1 MLKGATR
8 GRGRAE
14 GPAGPRRRQRGL
26 RGGINRGYQ
35 FLCIFVFLKFPQ
47 NCKKQAFATKQTR
60 PKLFI
65 ELRAIEQHISPCGEE
80 CKTVQIVCKTP
91 ASVGW
96 AGLGRGLNCRWND
109 CAEISPAPAP
119 APRSAELRMQP
130 VTGHCQARLMFW
142 PQPRPSAPWL
152 VCVCVCQGMTGSL
165 MWCLCGGIWSDFVWV
180 MLCQFLLSVGP
191 VRIWTLDG
199 SVQVYSA
206 VYSRTEHSTEW
217 SAALQP

>member
-14 GPAGPRRRQRGL
+14 GPAGPWRRQRGL

-65 ELRAIEQHISPCGEE
+65 ELRAIEQHISPCCEE

-96 AGLGRGLNCRWND
+96 LSWAGPGPELQMKWLCRNQSGPGS
-109 CAEISPAPAP
+109 CAQVCRAQNAASHWPLPGQADVLTSASPLSPLP
-119 APRSAELRMQP
+119 
-130 VTGHCQARLMFW
+130 G
-142 PQPRPSAPWL
+142 
-152 VCVCVCQGMTGSL
+152 VCVCRGITGSL
-165 MWCLCGGIWSDFVWV
+165 MCCLCGGIWSDFVWV